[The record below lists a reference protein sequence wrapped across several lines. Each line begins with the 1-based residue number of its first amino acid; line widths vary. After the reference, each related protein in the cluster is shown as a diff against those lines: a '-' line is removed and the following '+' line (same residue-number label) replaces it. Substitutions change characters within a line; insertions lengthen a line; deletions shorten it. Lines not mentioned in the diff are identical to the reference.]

1 MQSVCLNISL
11 KGITPPDFNALV
23 GSTKPGRGN
32 TNFRI
37 KVSLAA
43 G

>member
-1 MQSVCLNISL
+1 VKTSL
-11 KGITPPDFNALV
+11 KVVTLPDFYAVV
-23 GSTKPGRGN
+23 GSTKPEGGN